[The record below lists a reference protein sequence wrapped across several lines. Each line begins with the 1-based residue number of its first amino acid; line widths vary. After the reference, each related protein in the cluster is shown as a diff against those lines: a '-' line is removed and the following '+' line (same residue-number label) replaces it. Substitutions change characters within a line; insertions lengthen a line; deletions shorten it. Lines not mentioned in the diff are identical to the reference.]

1 MSKQKH
7 WGRLPASDDV
17 IDELRGDSENAL
29 RADWIGDVTI
39 VRTPTVTDSQTLGWQ
54 STHNA
59 DLKVWHVTIPSQ
71 VDGLQMEVQRG

>member
-17 IDELRGDSENAL
+17 IDELRGGSVL
-29 RADWIGDVTI
+29 Y
-39 VRTPTVTDSQTLGWQ
+39 
-54 STHNA
+54 
-59 DLKVWHVTIPSQ
+59 PSQ